1 MKHFL
6 VIASVAMFTFK
17 AFGQTNP
24 RVTDVSA
31 SRTNGVKLPPIII
44 RLQDASKYVG
54 KEVLATG
61 YVVDYKRI
69 SKSLQSIIIQDRI
82 KGSNLKVYLV
92 GSKLRI
98 GTSKIQGLH
107 MGFIG
112 VIQLEHKQPFVKV
125 IEQHNIDFVDD

>member
-61 YVVDYKRI
+61 YV
-69 SKSLQSIIIQDRI
+69 QDRI